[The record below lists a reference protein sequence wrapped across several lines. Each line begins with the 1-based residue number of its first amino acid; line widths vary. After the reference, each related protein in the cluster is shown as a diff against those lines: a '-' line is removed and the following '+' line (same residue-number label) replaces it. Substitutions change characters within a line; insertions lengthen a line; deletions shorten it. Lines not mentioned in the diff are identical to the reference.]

1 MKQYE
6 IQLKVAYRHSWLLAQ
21 REYNGSC
28 WCICMCAGAKSHTHM
43 LVVVLLVMVKSI
55 FNMLTDFSVIFLV
68 FVFVF
73 FGVNFFTASPNQKRC
88 QE

>member
-1 MKQYE
+1 MCAC
-6 IQLKVAYRHSWLLAQ
+6 V
-21 REYNGSC
+21 
-28 WCICMCAGAKSHTHM
+28 CAGAKSHTHM

-73 FGVNFFTASPNQKRC
+73 FCVNFFTKPKALSRVTGERKAIC
-88 QE
+88 AVHAAYIVIAAE